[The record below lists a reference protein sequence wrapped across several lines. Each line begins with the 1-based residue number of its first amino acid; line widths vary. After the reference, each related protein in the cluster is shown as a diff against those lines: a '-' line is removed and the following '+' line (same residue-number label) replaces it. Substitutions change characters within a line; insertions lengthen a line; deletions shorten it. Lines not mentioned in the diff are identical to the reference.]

1 MDGIVTLILGF
12 ILGAAVTITAMYRF
26 TAYLLKNDKEF
37 RDMMHDVDT
46 TEEVQNGIVKF
57 FYGDE
62 EK

>member
-62 EK
+62 KE

>member
-12 ILGAAVTITAMYRF
+12 ILGAVVAVTAMFRF

-37 RDMMHDVDT
+37 RDAMRDIDT
-46 TEEVQNGIVKF
+46 TEKVRDGIVKF

-62 EK
+62 NE

>member
-12 ILGAAVTITAMYRF
+12 ILGAVVAITAMYRF

-37 RDMMHDVDT
+37 RDIMHDIDT

>member
-12 ILGAAVTITAMYRF
+12 ILGVVVAITAMFRF

-37 RDMMHDVDT
+37 RDAIHDIDT

-62 EK
+62 KE

>member
-12 ILGAAVTITAMYRF
+12 ILGAVVAVTAMFRF

-37 RDMMHDVDT
+37 RDAMHDIDT

-62 EK
+62 KE

>member
-12 ILGAAVTITAMYRF
+12 ILGVVVSVTAMFRF

-37 RDMMHDVDT
+37 RDAMHDMDT

>member
-1 MDGIVTLILGF
+1 MDGVITLILGF
-12 ILGAAVTITAMYRF
+12 ILGVVVAVTAMFRF

-37 RDMMHDVDT
+37 RDAMHDIDA

>member
-12 ILGAAVTITAMYRF
+12 ILGAVVAVTAMLRF

-37 RDMMHDVDT
+37 RDAMRDIDT
-46 TEEVQNGIVKF
+46 TEKVRDGIVKF

-62 EK
+62 NE

>member
-12 ILGAAVTITAMYRF
+12 ILGVIVAITAMFRF

-37 RDMMHDVDT
+37 RDAMHNMDT

>member
-12 ILGAAVTITAMYRF
+12 ILGVVVAITAMFRF

-37 RDMMHDVDT
+37 RDAIHDIDT

>member
-12 ILGAAVTITAMYRF
+12 ILGAVVALTAMYRF

-37 RDMMHDVDT
+37 RDAMRDIDK
-46 TEEVQNGIVKF
+46 TEEVQNSIVKF

-62 EK
+62 KE

>member
-12 ILGAAVTITAMYRF
+12 ILGAVVTITAMYRF

-37 RDMMHDVDT
+37 RDAMHDIDKT
-46 TEEVQNGIVKF
+46 KEVQNGIVKF

-62 EK
+62 KE

>member
-12 ILGAAVTITAMYRF
+12 ILGAVVTITAMYRF

-62 EK
+62 KE

>member
-1 MDGIVTLILGF
+1 MNGIVTLILGF
-12 ILGAAVTITAMYRF
+12 ILGAVVTVTAMYRF

-37 RDMMHDVDT
+37 RDVVHDVDP
-46 TEEVQNGIVKF
+46 TEEVQDGIVKF

>member
-12 ILGAAVTITAMYRF
+12 ILGAVVAITAMYRF

-37 RDMMHDVDT
+37 RDAMHDIDT
-46 TEEVQNGIVKF
+46 TEEVQNSIVKF

-62 EK
+62 KE

>member
-12 ILGAAVTITAMYRF
+12 ILGAAVAVTAMYRF

-37 RDMMHDVDT
+37 RDLMHDIDT